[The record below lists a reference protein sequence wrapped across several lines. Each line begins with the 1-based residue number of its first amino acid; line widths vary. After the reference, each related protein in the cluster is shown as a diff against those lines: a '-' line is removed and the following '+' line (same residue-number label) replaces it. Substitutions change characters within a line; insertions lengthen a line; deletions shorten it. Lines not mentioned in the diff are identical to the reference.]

1 MDKGYE
7 HIIYKRNTG
16 VNKQK
21 VYKNK
26 KLFSLNN
33 NYRNPV
39 YIETIFSIKLMI
51 SIGVQKAGF
60 VPPFTGS

>member
-1 MDKGYE
+1 MDKGYK
-7 HIIYKRNTG
+7 HIIYNRNTG
-16 VNKQK
+16 VNKHM